1 MKPPTTLF
9 LIGFTA
15 LLAVRLLAAARAPI
29 MDCDETFNYWEPTHY
44 LLYGRGLQTWEYAP
58 QFALR
63 SYGYALLHALLD
75 PSKVPLFVDHACNRL
90 LCLFVAASDTLFLQP
105 FCTHF
110 GALSAIS
117 TMSPHSTATLLLP
130 HMLPYAAHAPSQ
142 TLAPVANNLK
152 PVANV

>member
-1 MKPPTTLF
+1 MVLVVRILKRYGAAYPT
-9 LIGFTA
+9 LIPRTM
-15 LLAVRLLAAARAPI
+15 R
-29 MDCDETFNYWEPTHY
+29 T
-44 LLYGRGLQTWEYAP
+44 
-58 QFALR
+58 
-63 SYGYALLHALLD
+63 LLHALLD
-75 PSKVPLFVDHACNRL
+75 PSKVTPLRPLALVSFARFGSCFICVGTRHCTPSLPVACL
-90 LCLFVAASDTLFLQP
+90 SPPLQP

-142 TLAPVANNLK
+142 TLAPVANNPK

>member
-1 MKPPTTLF
+1 MCGCRYIRESAVVLVVRILQRYGAAYPT
-9 LIGFTA
+9 LIPRTM
-15 LLAVRLLAAARAPI
+15 R
-29 MDCDETFNYWEPTHY
+29 T
-44 LLYGRGLQTWEYAP
+44 
-58 QFALR
+58 
-63 SYGYALLHALLD
+63 LLHALLD

-130 HMLPYAAHAPSQ
+130 HMLP
-142 TLAPVANNLK
+142 
-152 PVANV
+152 